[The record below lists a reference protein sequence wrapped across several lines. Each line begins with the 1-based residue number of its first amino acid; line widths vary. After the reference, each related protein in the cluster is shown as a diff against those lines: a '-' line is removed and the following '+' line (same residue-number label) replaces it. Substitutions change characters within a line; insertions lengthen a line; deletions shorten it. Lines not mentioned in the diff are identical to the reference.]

1 MCEDITYCYHS
12 KCKNKKCERHQDN
25 IKVHYILHSFAF
37 FTSCKY
43 WDRPMEYI
51 APSNGESGEQDG

>member
-1 MCEDITYCYHS
+1 MSEDKTYCYNF
-12 KCKNKKCERHQDN
+12 KCKNKKCERHSDN

-43 WDRPMEYI
+43 WDIPMQYFTT
-51 APSNGESGEQDG
+51 SGEKVGDQE